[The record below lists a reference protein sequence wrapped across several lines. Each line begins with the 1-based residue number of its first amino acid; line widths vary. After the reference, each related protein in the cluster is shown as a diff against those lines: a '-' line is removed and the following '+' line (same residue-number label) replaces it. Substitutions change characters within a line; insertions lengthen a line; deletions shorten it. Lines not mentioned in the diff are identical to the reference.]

1 MLRRLVPALLAAAAA
16 VVSAEPYLPGD
27 LQAEADRLA
36 LADDREWLTLLHVEP
51 TWYGLRRSMVD
62 DPAFFL
68 SPRGVH
74 DPAAELAATIEAV
87 LKPVEADARHAVQRF
102 PARTAYLVRRLGLD
116 PARLPMPRSEEFEEA
131 YRGLGPRSAAIAF
144 PTAYMNTPASMFG
157 HTLLVI
163 RSRVR
168 TGMASQ
174 AINYAA
180 LTGEDGGVAF
190 AVKGVLGG
198 YPGHFS
204 LMPYWQKL
212 NEYSDLDQRDVW
224 EYELALS
231 PEDIRRMLL
240 HVWEMRGIR
249 SDYWFFDENCAY
261 YLLYLI
267 DAARPDLRL
276 HDAAPPWVIPL
287 DTVRILCEAGLVDE
301 VEWRPSL
308 ATKVKARA
316 ARMPAERAARARR
329 IALGEEP
336 PTAAVDGDP
345 AAAADELDL
354 AIDYLQA
361 LRNRRKVEQ
370 AAFQPRFVGILQA
383 RARLGVP
390 AREAISAPTD
400 VAPDQGHR
408 SLRLGFGGGI
418 SGDKTFISAEWRPAY
433 HDLLDPAPGYVEG
446 AQIDF
451 MGIEGRWYEGDARP
465 TLERWEAIGLRSFS
479 PRDVFFTPPSW
490 KVDTGITRELV
501 GGGGHSEHH
510 AFLDFGV
517 GACWSLP
524 WSGLWYATVDADLRI
539 VDTDPSLA
547 LGLGPEIGAVVRA
560 GPLSLNPV
568 ARWSSFVGELPADNW
583 SIGVSGSYALHRDLA
598 FAFDLARE
606 ATWDWLSTTAAL
618 RVNAYF

>member
-1 MLRRLVPALLAAAAA
+1 MLRRLAPLLLAVALAGAD
-16 VVSAEPYLPGD
+16 PYDPQE
-27 LQAEADRLA
+27 LQARAADLG

-51 TWYGLRRSMVD
+51 AWYGARRSLVD

-68 SPRGVH
+68 SPRGKH
-74 DPAAELAATIEAV
+74 DPAAELAATIAAV
-87 LKPVEADARHAVQRF
+87 LQPVAGDGPHAVQRF
-102 PARTAYLVRRLGLD
+102 PARTGFLVRRLGLD
-116 PARLPMPRSEEFEEA
+116 PQRLPMPRSEEFEEA

-180 LTGEDGGVAF
+180 LAGGDGGVAF

-231 PEDIRRMLL
+231 PEDIRRVLL

-249 SDYWFFDENCAY
+249 SDYYFFDENCAY

-267 DAARPDLRL
+267 DAARPELEL
-276 HDAAPPWVIPL
+276 HRQAPPWVIPL
-287 DTVRILCEAGLVDE
+287 DTVRILREAGLVAG

-308 ATKVKARA
+308 LTKVRARVGRLPQARA
-316 ARMPAERAARARR
+316 ERARR
-329 IALGEEP
+329 IALGEDP
-336 PTAAVDGDP
+336 PAAAAGDP
-345 AAAADELDL
+345 AEAADELDL

-361 LRNRRKVEQ
+361 LRNRRTVEQ
-370 AAFQPRFVGILQA
+370 ADFQPRFVGLLQA

-390 AREAISAPTD
+390 AREAASAPGD
-400 VAPDQGHR
+400 VPPDQGHG
-408 SLRLGFGGGI
+408 SLRLGVGGGI
-418 SGDKTFISAEWRPAY
+418 DGGRTFLEASIRPAY

-451 MGIEGRWYEGDARP
+451 MGVTGRWYEGDARP
-465 TLERWEAIGLRSFS
+465 TLERFEAIGLRSFS
-479 PRDVFFTPPSW
+479 PRDGFFAPPSW
-490 KVDTGITRELV
+490 KVDTGIARELV
-501 GGGGHSEHH
+501 GGAGRSEHH

-517 GACWSLP
+517 GACWNLP
-524 WSGLWYATVDADLRI
+524 LSGLWYATLDADLRV
-539 VDTDPSLA
+539 VDDDPSLA
-547 LGLGPEIGAVVRA
+547 LGLGPEVGAVMRL
-560 GPLSLNPV
+560 GGLSLGPV
-568 ARWSSFVGELPADNW
+568 ARWASFVGELPADNW
-583 SIGVSGSYALHRDLA
+583 SLSLAGSWTLHRDLA
-598 FAFDLARE
+598 FAFEVSRA
-606 ATWDWLSTTAAL
+606 ATWDWLATEAVL

>member
-1 MLRRLVPALLAAAAA
+1 MLRRLVPLVFAAALVAA
-16 VVSAEPYLPGD
+16 DPYQAAD
-27 LQAEADRLA
+27 LQGQADRLQ
-36 LADDREWLTLLHVEP
+36 LASDREWLTLLHVEP
-51 TWYGLRRSMVD
+51 AWYGLPRSLVD

-68 SPRGVH
+68 SADGKR
-74 DPAAELAATIEAV
+74 DPAAELAATIAGILE
-87 LKPVEADARHAVQRF
+87 PVQPGSRHAVERF
-102 PARTAYLVRRLGLD
+102 PARTAYLIRQLRLD
-116 PARLPMPRSEEFEEA
+116 PTRLPMPRSEEFEDA

-163 RSRVR
+163 RSRVK

-180 LTGEDGGVAF
+180 LTGDDGGMAF
-190 AVKGVLGG
+190 AIKGVFGG

-231 PEDIRRMLL
+231 AEDIRRVLM

-249 SDYWFFDENCAY
+249 SDYYFFDENCAY
-261 YLLYLI
+261 YLLYLL
-267 DAARPDLRL
+267 DAARPELCL
-276 HDAAPPWVIPL
+276 HDQAPPWVIPL
-287 DTVRILCEAGLVDE
+287 DTVRILREAGLVDG

-316 ARMPAERAARARR
+316 ARLPADRAERARR
-329 IALGEEP
+329 IALGEAKPAE
-336 PTAAVDGDP
+336 AVDADIT
-345 AAAADELDL
+345 ASADELDL

-370 AAFQPRFVGILQA
+370 TDFQPRFVGMLQA

-390 AREAISAPTD
+390 AHDAISAPTD
-400 VAPDQGHR
+400 IPPDQGHG
-408 SLRLGFGGGI
+408 SLRLGFGGGV
-418 SGDKTFISAEWRPAY
+418 SGGKTFIEATIRPAY
-433 HDLLDPAPGYVEG
+433 HDLLDPAAGYVEG

-451 MGIEGRWYEGDARP
+451 MGLEGRWYEGDARP

-479 PRDVFFTPPSW
+479 PRDAFFSPPSW
-490 KVDTGITRELV
+490 KVDTGIVRELV
-501 GGGGHSEHH
+501 EEAGHSEHH
-510 AFLDFGV
+510 AFVDFGV
-517 GACWSLP
+517 GASWRLP
-524 WSGLWYATVDADLRI
+524 ASGLWYAMVDADLRV

-547 LGLGPEIGAVVRA
+547 LGVGPELGAVVRF
-560 GPLSLNPV
+560 GPLALNPV
-568 ARWSSFVGELPADNW
+568 ARWSSFIGDLPADNW
-583 SIGVSGSYALHRDLA
+583 KLGLRGSVTVHRDLA
-598 FAFDLARE
+598 VGFELSRAV
-606 ATWDWLSTTAAL
+606 TWDFLSTSAGL